1 MVLVVDRP
9 VVVHPYLDLGLEI
22 DANGE
27 GRGIVDHKLLGEQL
41 IRVESIN
48 ENENPLIQ
56 RKGMVIL
63 D

>member
-27 GRGIVDHKLLGEQL
+27 GRGIVDHKLL
-41 IRVESIN
+41 
-48 ENENPLIQ
+48 
-56 RKGMVIL
+56 
-63 D
+63 